1 MAEEL
6 VRYFGTASGR
16 VQGVGF
22 RFTVQSYAQEL
33 KMTGWVKNMPDGTV
47 TMEFQGNQIQAD
59 TLAQRIREG
68 NFFIK
73 VENLKLEPREPVADE
88 KGFVI
93 RY

>member
-1 MAEEL
+1 MAET
-6 VRYFGTASGR
+6 VRYYGVASGR

-33 KMTGWVKNMPDGTV
+33 NMTGWVRNMPDGTV
-47 TMEFQGNQIQAD
+47 TMEFQGTQAEAD
-59 TLAQRIREG
+59 RLIAQIREG

-73 VENLKLEPREPVADE
+73 VEKLKLESREPLPQED
-88 KGFVI
+88 GFVI